1 VGNHAIISSAVTRPK
16 PFSSLLGFDGCIH
29 RVIMNLNKLGGII
42 MQDKSFKAMVVSQAE
57 DQTYHRKI
65 TSRSID
71 DLPPG
76 DVLVQVQYSSLNYKD
91 ALSASGNKG
100 VTRTYPHTPGIDAAG
115 VVTESGSEQFKPGDE
130 VIVTSYDLGM
140 NTAGGFGEYIRV
152 PAGWVVP
159 LPNGL
164 SLRESMCY
172 GTAGFTAAL
181 SVYQMVQHGIS
192 PDRGTVLV
200 SGATGGVGSIAVAI
214 LAKLGYRV
222 AAVNGLV
229 DRTDYLKN
237 IGAQE
242 IIALEEAI
250 DRSGRPLLKSRWAGS
265 IDAVGGDILATTIK
279 SLNSDGVV
287 TCCGNAASPDL
298 PINVFPFILR
308 GVTLVGIDSQNC
320 PMPLRMRAWEKLASD
335 WKIPIME
342 EVVTEIALVDLDER
356 IDMMLNRQ
364 HKGRIVVR
372 LKE

>member
-1 VGNHAIISSAVTRPK
+1 
-16 PFSSLLGFDGCIH
+16 
-29 RVIMNLNKLGGII
+29 
-42 MQDKSFKAMVVSQAE
+42 MQDKSFKAMVVTQTD
-57 DQTYHRKI
+57 DQTFRRQI
-65 TSRSID
+65 TGRSID
-71 DLPPG
+71 NLPPG
-76 DVLVQVQYSSLNYKD
+76 DVLVRVHYSSLNYKD

-100 VTRTYPHTPGIDAAG
+100 VTRSYPHTPGIDAAG
-115 VVTESGSEQFKPGDE
+115 VVAESTSETFKPGDE

-159 LPNGL
+159 LPKGL
-164 SLRESMCY
+164 TLRESMCY

-181 SVYQMVQHGIS
+181 SIYQMMQHGIS
-192 PDRGTVLV
+192 PDRGPVLV
-200 SGATGGVGSIAVAI
+200 SGATGGVGGIAVAI

-229 DRTDYLKN
+229 DRSDYLRK
-237 IGAQE
+237 IGAQD
-242 IIALEEAI
+242 IISMQEAI
-250 DRSGRPLLKSRWAGS
+250 DTSSRPLLKGRWAGS

-279 SLNSDGVV
+279 SLNSNGVV

-320 PMPLRMRAWEKLASD
+320 PMPARMKAWEKLASG
-335 WKIPIME
+335 WKIPSME
-342 EVVTEIALVDLDER
+342 EVVTEITLDNLDER
-356 IDMMLNRQ
+356 INMMLNRQ
-364 HKGRIVVR
+364 HKGRTVVR